1 MSLCSSRLTQILQLL
16 HLVTLLP
23 ARIHQEF
30 SDEIL
35 VLHKN
40 TDSSNLSGENIF
52 GLTKILQ
59 ITRLNLAFLAGC
71 WRAMP
76 PYPTSLV
83 QPCHTSSPSE
93 RGHQVFH
100 PALCSAQLRKQ
111 QCWELASPRGVEH
124 LCQGSQLCRASL
136 ELQTSSTAVWTCTR
150 LPADSAKAG
159 IHSEE
164 YAWFQKYY
172 ILSFPTEFH
181 LYRNPWEKRAYFQI
195 KVTTYFEII
204 ES

>member
-1 MSLCSSRLTQILQLL
+1 MGSHWSLCSSRLTQILQLL

-23 ARIHQEF
+23 ARICQEF
-30 SDEIL
+30 SDKIL

-40 TDSSNLSGENIF
+40 TDSSNLPGENIL

-59 ITRLNLAFLAGC
+59 ITGLYMDFLVSC

-83 QPCHTSSPSE
+83 QSCHTSSPSE

-100 PALCSAQLRKQ
+100 PALCSAQPLKQ
-111 QCWELASPRGVEH
+111 QCWELASSRGVEH
-124 LCQGSQLCRASL
+124 LCQGSRLCRAAL
-136 ELQTSSTAVWTCTR
+136 ESQTSSAAVWKCTR
-150 LPADSAKAG
+150 LSDDLTTAG

-164 YAWFQKYY
+164 HAWFQKCY
-172 ILSFPTEFH
+172 ILAFLTEFR
-181 LYRNPWEKRAYFQI
+181 LYRNRWEKKGPLPDKNNNVF
-195 KVTTYFEII
+195 
-204 ES
+204 